1 MKETAMRK
9 SLLMLASFVC
19 LAATASAQDGPKI
32 SLGYAYLRYL
42 ETGGGS
48 ATVGAFVSLAGGG
61 ATALEL
67 DGGYH
72 RDTQAGSTFETIT
85 VTAGPR
91 FAFSSQRNAA
101 PFMHLL
107 GGLRRDRFQGASNT
121 SWGGMAGLGID
132 VSTAAR
138 VALRLGADFQIF
150 FDNGE
155 NVKTLRLGVGLTF

>member
-9 SLLMLASFVC
+9 SLLMLVSLVC
-19 LAATASAQDGPKI
+19 LAVTASAQDGPKI
-32 SLGYAYLRYL
+32 SVGYAYLRYL
-42 ETGGGS
+42 EEGDGS

-72 RDTQAGSTFETIT
+72 RDSQDGSTFETIT

-91 FAFSSQRNAA
+91 FAFSSRRNAA

-107 GGLRRDRFQGASNT
+107 GGLRRLRFQGASNT
-121 SWGGMAGLGID
+121 SWGGMAGLGMD